1 MTTKTTESGTKTR
14 EGRSTREA
22 ILEAA
27 SRLIHVHG
35 YNHTSLDDVLRES
48 NVGKGNFYYHFK
60 SKEELGY
67 AILDQIIGSFLERT
81 LEPCFSDP
89 QGRAL
94 TQIRCF
100 LDRVLEMQRERNC
113 VGGCP
118 LGNLALELSDV
129 HEGFRGDE
137 ALSVTVRAQGM
148 TVMDRSKSDGDAA
161 LVEALRRE
169 DPEAPEQLVETY
181 GDRVYRL
188 ALRITGSNEDAEE
201 AAQDALWTAARKIS
215 TFKGESAF
223 GSWLYRI
230 AANAAYQKLRARRPS
245 KTHEIAIDEVLPAFD
260 DDGRHFEP
268 MADWSDRVDE
278 QALQGELR
286 RVLGSA
292 IDGLPPD
299 YRTALVLH
307 DVEGLSNPDIA
318 EALGI
323 SLPAVKSRVHRSRLF
338 VRKQLADYM
347 KTA

>member
-1 MTTKTTESGTKTR
+1 
-14 EGRSTREA
+14 
-22 ILEAA
+22 
-27 SRLIHVHG
+27 
-35 YNHTSLDDVLRES
+35 
-48 NVGKGNFYYHFK
+48 
-60 SKEELGY
+60 
-67 AILDQIIGSFLERT
+67 
-81 LEPCFSDP
+81 
-89 QGRAL
+89 
-94 TQIRCF
+94 
-100 LDRVLEMQRERNC
+100 
-113 VGGCP
+113 
-118 LGNLALELSDV
+118 
-129 HEGFRGDE
+129 
-137 ALSVTVRAQGM
+137 M
-148 TVMDRSKSDGDAA
+148 TVMDRTMDRSKTDADAA

-230 AANAAYQKLRARRPS
+230 AANAAYQKLRARKS
-245 KTHEIAIDEVLPAFD
+245 KAHEIAIDDVLPTFD

-286 RVLGSA
+286 RVLGDA
-292 IDGLPPD
+292 IDRLPPD

-338 VRKQLADYM
+338 VRKSLADYM